1 MDKRIIKT
9 QNNLKNTLRQMVMEK
24 PFEKISVTELCKRAK
39 TSRIT
44 FYTYY
49 SDKYDL
55 LNQCFEDIQKE
66 AVQRYEELE
75 AENTEHKLN
84 ISCQHF
90 IMVLIEVMGP
100 FVDASAQE
108 DSKAAATLFYHF
120 VFQNLKMFKQANAD
134 QLKTH
139 YKADQLDAFLSYG
152 LWGFVFA
159 DKNKYDREQTVEDAK
174 RLIDDLLASPIF
186 ETES

>member
-9 QNNLKNTLRQMVMEK
+9 QNNLKKTLRQMVMEK

-55 LNQCFEDIQKE
+55 LNQCFEDIQNE
-66 AVQRYEELE
+66 ALQRYEELE
-75 AENTEHKLN
+75 AENPEHQLN
-84 ISCQHF
+84 IACQHF
-90 IMVLIEVMGP
+90 IMVLIEIMGP

-108 DSKAAATLFYHF
+108 DSKTAVTLFYHF
-120 VFQNLKMFKQANAD
+120 TTQNLKMFKEANAE

-139 YKADQLDAFLSYG
+139 YNADQLDAFLSYG

-159 DKNKYDREQTVEDAK
+159 NRDKYDRKQTVEDAK
-174 RLIDDLLASPIF
+174 HLIDDLLASSIF
-186 ETES
+186 EHDH

>member
-9 QNNLKNTLRQMVMEK
+9 QKNLKNTLRQMIMEK

-55 LNQCFEDIQKE
+55 LNQCLEDIQKE
-66 AVQRYEELE
+66 AVARFEELE
-75 AENTEHKLN
+75 AENPEHRLN
-84 ISCQHF
+84 VSCQHF
-90 IMVLIEVMGP
+90 VMVLIEVMGP
-100 FVDASAQE
+100 FVDTEAQK
-108 DSKAAATLFYHF
+108 DSKAATLFYHF
-120 VFQNLKMFKQANAD
+120 ATQNLRMFKKANAS
-134 QLKTH
+134 QFKTH
-139 YKADQLDAFLSYG
+139 YNADQLDAFISYG

-159 DKNKYDREQTVEDAK
+159 NKDKYDREQTVEDAK

-186 ETES
+186 EKEH